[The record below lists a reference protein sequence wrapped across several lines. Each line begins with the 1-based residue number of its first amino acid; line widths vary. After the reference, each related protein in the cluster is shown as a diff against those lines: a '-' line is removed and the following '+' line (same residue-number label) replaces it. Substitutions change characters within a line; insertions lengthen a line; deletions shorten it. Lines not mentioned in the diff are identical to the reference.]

1 MRSKQN
7 LRFKPHRIGVTA
19 VETWISPVSEERL
32 SHYDYCCLET
42 VTKEILFTKTTGH
55 IKKF

>member
-19 VETWISPVSEERL
+19 VETWTSPVTEERL
-32 SHYDYCCLET
+32 SLMTT
-42 VTKEILFTKTTGH
+42 VAWKQ
-55 IKKF
+55 

>member
-19 VETWISPVSEERL
+19 VETWISPVTEERL
-32 SHYDYCCLET
+32 LPGNSNQRNTFYKNH
-42 VTKEILFTKTTGH
+42 GAR
-55 IKKF
+55 